1 MTQLCSFYKKIINIK
16 NEYVE
21 KIVSSF
27 LVMFTWVVIGVILM
41 HSSIDYWYE
50 ISYFIASF
58 LLFIFAIL
66 IGGEPTLIH
75 YILAISFWFFIM
87 LAPFW
92 IAEDSPTCLIQNIYA
107 LINLLLGI
115 IMFLGKN
122 F

>member
-1 MTQLCSFYKKIINIK
+1 MTQLCSFYEKIINIK

-50 ISYFIASF
+50 IFYFMVSF
-58 LLFIFAIL
+58 LFLIL
-66 IGGEPTLIH
+66 TGGGEPTLIH
-75 YILAISFWFFIM
+75 YILAISFWIFIM

-115 IMFLGKN
+115 LVFLGKN